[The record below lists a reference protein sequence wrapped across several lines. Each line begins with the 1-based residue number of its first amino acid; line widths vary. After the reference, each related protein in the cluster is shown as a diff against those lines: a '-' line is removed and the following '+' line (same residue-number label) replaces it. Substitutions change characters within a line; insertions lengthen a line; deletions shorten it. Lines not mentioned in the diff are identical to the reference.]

1 MQHARCEGFQSFG
14 GEEEEE
20 EEEKEEEEEEKEDSR
35 VTGALGVP
43 GSILSHV

>member
-20 EEEKEEEEEEKEDSR
+20 EEEKEEEKEDSR